1 MKTGDAC
8 TDDDIIILHL
18 GFAGGKKM
26 KFGRVLRY
34 KSSFMEMSS
43 EKVFDLSSFTD
54 ETSKL
59 YLQHAIDGGNK
70 AALIYPSAWEFISI
84 GGLIRANR
92 CSYDGK
98 ETDPIAAIVF
108 KEMDQDGHS
117 GFSASWVLNTL
128 TWLANGL
135 PEEWKTSGIPEHIR
149 GSS

>member
-1 MKTGDAC
+1 
-8 TDDDIIILHL
+8 
-18 GFAGGKKM
+18 M
-26 KFGRVLRY
+26 KFGRELRY
-34 KSSFMEMSS
+34 KSSFTEMSTGQ
-43 EKVFDLSSFTD
+43 KVFDLSSFTD

-59 YLQHAIDGGNK
+59 YLQHAIDGANK
-70 AALIYPSAWEFISI
+70 AVLNYPSAWEYIKG

-117 GFSASWVLNTL
+117 GGSASWVLNTI

-135 PEEWKTSGIPEHIR
+135 PEEWKTSGIPAHIR
-149 GSS
+149 GTS

>member
-1 MKTGDAC
+1 MKAGDAC
-8 TDDDIIILHL
+8 TDDNIIILHL
-18 GFAGGKKM
+18 GFADGKKM
-26 KFGRVLRY
+26 NIGRELRY
-34 KSSFMEMSS
+34 KSSFTEMSTGQ
-43 EKVFDLSSFTD
+43 VFDLSSFKD

-70 AALIYPSAWEFISI
+70 ATQIYPSAWEFIKG

-98 ETDPIAAIVF
+98 ETDPISAIVF

-117 GFSASWVLNTL
+117 GSSASWVLNTV

-135 PEEWKTSGIPEHIR
+135 PEEWKTNGIPAHIT
-149 GSS
+149 GSY

>member
-1 MKTGDAC
+1 MRYGISPFTG
-8 TDDDIIILHL
+8 
-18 GFAGGKKM
+18 
-26 KFGRVLRY
+26 
-34 KSSFMEMSS
+34 MSS
-43 EKVFDLSSFTD
+43 QQTFDLSSFTD

-59 YLQHAIDGGNK
+59 YLQRAIDGGNK
-70 AALIYPSAWEFISI
+70 AVLNYRSAWEYIKE

-117 GFSASWVLNTL
+117 GSSASWVLNTL

-135 PEEWKTSGIPEHIR
+135 PEEWKTSGIPAHIR
-149 GSS
+149 GTS

>member
-1 MKTGDAC
+1 MSVVDKT
-8 TDDDIIILHL
+8 
-18 GFAGGKKM
+18 
-26 KFGRVLRY
+26 
-34 KSSFMEMSS
+34 
-43 EKVFDLSSFTD
+43 FDLSSFTD

-70 AALIYPSAWEFISI
+70 AAQVYPSAWQFITE

-98 ETDPIAAIVF
+98 ETDPISAIVF
-108 KEMDQDGHS
+108 KEMDQDRHS

-135 PEEWKTSGIPEHIR
+135 PEEWKTSGIPAHIR
-149 GSS
+149 GTS

>member
-1 MKTGDAC
+1 MSTGQ
-8 TDDDIIILHL
+8 
-18 GFAGGKKM
+18 
-26 KFGRVLRY
+26 
-34 KSSFMEMSS
+34 
-43 EKVFDLSSFTD
+43 KVMPFFDLSSFTD

-70 AALIYPSAWEFISI
+70 AALIYPSAWEYIKG

-117 GFSASWVLNTL
+117 GSSASWVLNTI

-135 PEEWKTSGIPEHIR
+135 PEEWMTSGIPAHIR

>member
-1 MKTGDAC
+1 V
-8 TDDDIIILHL
+8 
-18 GFAGGKKM
+18 GGKKM
-26 KFGRVLRY
+26 KFGRELRY
-34 KSSFMEMSS
+34 KSSFTEMSTDQ
-43 EKVFDLSSFTD
+43 KVMPSFDLSSFTD

-59 YLQHAIDGGNK
+59 YLQHAIDGANK
-70 AALIYPSAWEFISI
+70 AVLNYPSAWEFIKA

-117 GFSASWVLNTL
+117 GSSASWVLNTI

-135 PEEWKTSGIPEHIR
+135 PEEWKTSGIPAHIR
-149 GSS
+149 GTS